1 MRSFISFLS
10 SSLFANILAILG
22 IVIAIIPQKD
32 TVSIDN
38 STTYYF
44 ESRNTNHNNNQSS
57 LLFYGLGVII
67 TYIIYSFFQS
77 YYTIILISLAFLVII
92 RYRILKIAY
101 RKQMIIPIIFVIV
114 SITLHHF
121 LPSEVINYWH
131 HAYKIDIQQ
140 SNTLTKLVDQL
151 INPIHEIKSLIS
163 TIETSTLSVAI
174 LANIIFVVIP
184 TFFMFQDLFKPKKNI
199 KVTKNSDIII
209 AIIFLIIIVPFIFYT
224 ENNSPARIVTE
235 HIIYFLTH

>member
-1 MRSFISFLS
+1 MESFISFLG
-10 SSLFANILAILG
+10 SSLLANILAFLG

-44 ESRNTNHNNNQSS
+44 ESGNTSHSNDQFAM
-57 LLFYGLGVII
+57 LLSGLDILI
-67 TYIIYSFFQS
+67 TYITYAFFQS
-77 YYTIILISLAFLVII
+77 YYSIILLSLAFLVMI

-101 RKQMIIPIIFVIV
+101 RKQMIIPAILVIV

-131 HAYKIDIQQ
+131 HAYKIDMQQ
-140 SNTLTKLVDQL
+140 SNTLSKLVDQL
-151 INPIHEIKSLIS
+151 TKPMSEIINLI
-163 TIETSTLSVAI
+163 TTVKTSPLSIAI
-174 LANIIFVVIP
+174 LANIMFVAIA
-184 TFFMFQDLFKPKKNI
+184 TISMLQDLFRPKEKI
-199 KVTKNSDIII
+199 KVTKNFDII
-209 AIIFLIIIVPFIFYT
+209 ATIIFLAIIVSFMFYT

-235 HIIYFLTH
+235 HVIYFLTN

>member
-1 MRSFISFLS
+1 MESFISFLG
-10 SSLFANILAILG
+10 SSLFANILAFLG

-44 ESRNTNHNNNQSS
+44 ESRNTSHSKDQFIM
-57 LLFYGLGVII
+57 LGLGVLI
-67 TYIIYSFFQS
+67 TYLTYAFFQS
-77 YYTIILISLAFLVII
+77 YYSIILLLLAFLVMI

-101 RKQMIIPIIFVIV
+101 IKQMIIPAILVIV

-131 HAYKIDIQQ
+131 QAYKIDMQQ
-140 SNTLTKLVDQL
+140 SNTLSKLILQLTKPMSEIINL
-151 INPIHEIKSLIS
+151 IK
-163 TIETSTLSVAI
+163 TVTTSPLSIAI
-174 LANIIFVVIP
+174 LANIMFVAVATIY
-184 TFFMFQDLFKPKKNI
+184 MLQNLFTPKENI
-199 KVTKNSDIII
+199 KVTKNFDII
-209 AIIFLIIIVPFIFYT
+209 ATIIFIVIIVSFMFYT

-235 HIIYFLTH
+235 HVIYFLTN